1 MSGEKT
7 EQPTPK
13 KIRDARKKGQVA
25 KSNEVVSTALIVA
38 LSAMLMGL
46 SDYYFEHF
54 SKLMLIPA
62 EQSYLPFSQALSY
75 VVDNVLLE
83 FFLSLFSF
91 VNSGGING
99 DRISCCAV
107 WFSYKW

>member
-25 KSNEVVSTALIVA
+25 KSKEVVSTALIVA

-62 EQSYLPFSQALSY
+62 E
-75 VVDNVLLE
+75 
-83 FFLSLFSF
+83 
-91 VNSGGING
+91 
-99 DRISCCAV
+99 
-107 WFSYKW
+107 

>member
-1 MSGEKT
+1 MSGER
-7 EQPTPK
+7 QSNPP
-13 KIRDARKKGQVA
+13 RRKSVMRAKGQVA
-25 KSNEVVSTALIVA
+25 KSKEVVSTALIVA

-83 FFLSLFSF
+83 FLSLFSF